1 MARMPRAVSRGSVV
15 PFGAPQQQGYVPPA
29 PATAPPIGT
38 AVGNWFWDG
47 SGWVCDPDC
56 TGGNW
61 SPPCPPGGASWPS
74 PCPPFPQGCPP
85 FFTPPAGVAPWYPG
99 ANGGVAFSAIAP
111 ANPTRGMF
119 WWDGVALHLFDGAA
133 WNTIGGAATTVGLP
147 PNPVVGA
154 LWWNGSTLMVWNGT
168 VWVPG
173 TTGSTTTVSA
183 VAPTGPFVGDG
194 WLNGTV
200 LSVWNGTAWT
210 VVAAPSGAPGAIS
223 QPVLKVGTATPTTAA
238 TANWTIAPING
249 APVVNTT
256 GAWDAT
262 GHKYT
267 PNKPGVYNFE
277 CLAYTTDTANY
288 AIVLLLNDNGAPSL
302 TLANQS
308 VLALADIIS
317 GGGWINA
324 SGMVQMNGTTDF
336 VRLWY
341 WSNAGAGNWGAT
353 FSGISNIQG
362 FFIS

>member
-1 MARMPRAVSRGSVV
+1 MARMPRAVSRGAVV
-15 PFGAPQQQGYVPPA
+15 PFAAPQQQGYIPPL

-47 SGWVCDPDC
+47 TGWVCDPDC

-61 SPPCPPGGASWPS
+61 AP

-85 FFTPPAGVAPWYPG
+85 FFTPPAGVSPWYPG

-133 WNTIGGAATTVGLP
+133 WNTIGGAATTAGLP

-183 VAPTGPFVGDG
+183 VAPIAPNVGDG

-200 LSVWNGTAWT
+200 LSVWNGSAWV
-210 VVAAPSGAPGAIS
+210 VVAAPSGAPGTAS
-223 QPVLKVGTATPTTAA
+223 QPVFKIGTATTT
-238 TANWTIAPING
+238 TVSSPPWTIAPING
-249 APVVNTT
+249 APTVNTG

-267 PNKPGVYNFE
+267 PSKPGVYNFE
-277 CLAYTTDTANY
+277 CLAFSLDPNPLSL
-288 AIVLLLNDNGAPSL
+288 VLLFNDNGAPSSSL
-302 TLANQS
+302 TNQS
-308 VLALADIIS
+308 VIALGEITGPS
-317 GGGWINA
+317 WVNCN
-324 SGMVQMNGTTDF
+324 GMVQMNGTTDF
-336 VRLWY
+336 VRLW
-341 WSNAGAGNWGAT
+341 WASTLAGTINPGPGM
-353 FSGISNIQG
+353 FSSTQAAISNIQA
-362 FFIS
+362 FLIT